1 MNGKEILQIAHQMA
15 GLSSLAEDSAVVLDA
30 SGIKRVAAGIDVAT
44 AELMLAKEAGADMVI
59 AHHPTFSPGCLDGYR
74 SLKILLDRM
83 VELGV
88 PPGPRRQGN
97 PHDSGQDPAGK
108 AGKLQQL

>member
-44 AELMLAKEAGADMVI
+44 A
-59 AHHPTFSPGCLDGYR
+59 
-74 SLKILLDRM
+74 
-83 VELGV
+83 
-88 PPGPRRQGN
+88 
-97 PHDSGQDPAGK
+97 
-108 AGKLQQL
+108 